1 MKKIKSVKEAFELE
15 NLDPNAITIEG
26 VPERHKE
33 ALIAMAHLF
42 VVVDAV
48 NPTYQPDFTDGQ
60 WNKYVPWFKMGSPSG
75 VGFSYDDY
83 DHWDTFSHVGAR
95 LVSESREATDYIA
108 ETFPELYKAIMVYE
122 RKVK

>member
-75 VGFSYDDY
+75 VGFSYLGY
-83 DHWDTFSHVGAR
+83 DGWGASSYVGAR